1 MFTVLSCVTWIAH
14 TRVARISIES
24 ITISTILTWIWMAAT
39 NRYGTMLACITVFAA
54 TKVSTNT
61 VTYALMFARI
71 WFTYTRRLIAIH
83 SRIPVRAIA
92 IPVTSM
98 LFVIHDANSMIL
110 ARVWIAVRSNTSFGA
125 TQSRVTIVA
134 YTEVCRSGDRSCQLA
149 MSTVLAGI
157 WIARTCTNKKSQ

>member
-1 MFTVLSCVTWIAH
+1 MLTVLSCVTWIAH
-14 TRVARISIES
+14 TRIARIRTES

-39 NRYGTMLACITVFAA
+39 NRYVTMPACITVSAA
-54 TKVSTNT
+54 TQVSTNSE
-61 VTYALMFARI
+61 TYALMFARI
-71 WFTYTRRLIAIH
+71 WITYTRRLIAIL

-92 IPVTSM
+92 IPVASM

-134 YTEVCRSGDRSCQLA
+134 YAEVASSGDRSCQLA
-149 MSTVLAGI
+149 MPTISAGI
-157 WIARTCTNKKSQ
+157 WIARTCKN